1 MSMPPWKV
9 GRFTRRATRRAILAG
24 TSGALASASVLMSAN
39 PASAKIGDLYEDHEV
54 STILAS
60 SIDLPKAVS
69 EDKLPT
75 VDSMDFAKLSKD
87 ELNEVY
93 PFEKIEQEIK
103 AKDPNAKVADV
114 TDMYLQFSKEQRR
127 ALIADNPNV
136 GNFTGFSGVLS
147 ENQNPAISTDGYT
160 GAADRKFTTNHS
172 VTKTN
177 TESETHTAG
186 GKVTA
191 NVGFLGIGTS
201 VEASYSYSTMSTDS
215 TAMEMSS
222 SDEKSQKIPEKT
234 LGWIEGYKNGADYV
248 GWVTYK
254 YPSTSA
260 YQVIPAK
267 AFFKSDKSAYPVTW
281 IQRGKALPI
290 F

>member
-1 MSMPPWKV
+1 MRRRTM
-9 GRFTRRATRRAILAG
+9 RRAVLVGASGTLA
-24 TSGALASASVLMSAN
+24 AASLLMSAN

-60 SIDLPKAVS
+60 SIHLPPAVN
-69 EDKLPT
+69 EDKLPM
-75 VDSMDFAKLSKD
+75 VESMNFTKLTKE
-87 ELNEVY
+87 ELDAVY
-93 PFEKIEQEIK
+93 PFARVEQEIK
-103 AKDPNAKVADV
+103 AKDPNAVVSDL
-114 TDMYLQFSKEQRR
+114 TDLYLQFSPEQRR
-127 ALIADNPNV
+127 ALLAENPNV
-136 GNFTGFSGVLS
+136 NNFTGFSGVLS
-147 ENQNPAISTDGYT
+147 KEQSPAISTDGYT
-160 GAADRKFTTNHS
+160 GAADRKFTTSHS
-172 VTKTN
+172 VTNTN
-177 TESETHTAG
+177 SESDTHTAG

-191 NVGFLGIGTS
+191 NVGFLGSGTS

-222 SDEKSQKIPEKT
+222 SDEKSQKIPEKA

-254 YPSTSA
+254 EPSTSA

-267 AFFKSDKSAYPVTW
+267 AFFKSDKAAYPITW